1 LSEPDEDPLVAFLKS
16 LTDERIRQEQAP
28 FDHPGIQV
36 PNGGTFGNE
45 ELRIE
50 RPAVGAGGRPAAG
63 LLPLQPFLTVTKMR
77 GTGTLGSGG
86 SSAGFG
92 VDFVLQDT
100 APSQGALY
108 FNDQGRKITIR
119 SSSVT
124 TFTANENCVTVWG
137 PAQLNGYNGYTVG
150 VAVCDHRQSGNGR
163 DSLAITVYDAYGAV
177 AYNRGGVLSG
187 GNVQAYVQ

>member
-1 LSEPDEDPLVAFLKS
+1 
-16 LTDERIRQEQAP
+16 
-28 FDHPGIQV
+28 V

-45 ELRIE
+45 EPRIE

-86 SSAGFG
+86 TSASFG
-92 VDFVLQDT
+92 VDFVLQET
-100 APSQGALY
+100 APAQGTLY
-108 FNDQGRKITIR
+108 FNDQGRKITIK

-124 TFTANENCVTVWG
+124 TFSANENCVTVWG

-150 VAVCDHRQSGNGR
+150 VSVCDHRQSGDGR
-163 DSLAITVYDAYGAV
+163 DSLNITVYDANGAD

-187 GNVQAYVQ
+187 GNVQAYAQ

>member
-1 LSEPDEDPLVAFLKS
+1 MS
-16 LTDERIRQEQAP
+16 LTDERVRQEQAP

-45 ELRIE
+45 EPRIE

-63 LLPLQPFLTVTKMR
+63 LLPLQPFLMATKMR

-86 SSAGFG
+86 TAASFG
-92 VDFVLQDT
+92 IDFVLQEPGT
-100 APSQGALY
+100 SQGTLY
-108 FNDQGRKITIR
+108 FNDQGRKLTIR

-124 TFTANENCVTVWG
+124 TFVANENCVTVWG
-137 PAQLNGYNGYTVG
+137 PAQLNGANGYTLG
-150 VAVCDHRQSGNGR
+150 VAACDHRQSGNGR
-163 DSLAITVYDAYGAV
+163 DSLTITVYDANGAV
-177 AYNRGGVLSG
+177 AYSRGGVLSG